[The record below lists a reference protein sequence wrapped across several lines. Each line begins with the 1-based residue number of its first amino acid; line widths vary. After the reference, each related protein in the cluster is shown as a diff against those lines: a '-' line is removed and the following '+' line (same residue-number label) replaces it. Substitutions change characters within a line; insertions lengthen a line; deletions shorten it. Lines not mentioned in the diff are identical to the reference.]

1 MAMLLLTQP
10 SMKLAPTGG
19 ILLNLLLI
27 GTRQALFLKS

>member
-1 MAMLLLTQP
+1 MAILLLTQA

-27 GTRQALFLKS
+27 RTHQVLFLKS